1 MTMQQDQTVEGVV
14 VMNKQGIERGEEG
27 ANRVSQEGG
36 PTKLPEKGGGQ
47 QQRPGKEEP
56 LVGRRQEGA
65 GDQHCHY
72 CWSQFLVGFLRPVRW
87 HPPDNDRQCSDEWES
102 SWQQV
107 GAHPSQLAV

>member
-1 MTMQQDQTVEGVV
+1 M

-65 GDQHCHY
+65 GDI
-72 CWSQFLVGFLRPVRW
+72 VRIAGV
-87 HPPDNDRQCSDEWES
+87 S
-102 SWQQV
+102 SWWGFFAQ
-107 GAHPSQLAV
+107 

>member
-1 MTMQQDQTVEGVV
+1 MMTMQQDQTVEGVV

-56 LVGRRQEGA
+56 LVGMEEGA
-65 GDQHCHY
+65 EKEVDQ
-72 CWSQFLVGFLRPVRW
+72 QGI
-87 HPPDNDRQCSDEWES
+87 
-102 SWQQV
+102 
-107 GAHPSQLAV
+107 